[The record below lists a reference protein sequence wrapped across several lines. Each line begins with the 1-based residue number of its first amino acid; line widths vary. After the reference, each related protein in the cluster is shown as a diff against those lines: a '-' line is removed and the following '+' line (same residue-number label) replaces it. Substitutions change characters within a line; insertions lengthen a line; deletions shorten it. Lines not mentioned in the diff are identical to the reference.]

1 MLIRQASSADS
12 SQLIDFQQRH
22 AMRGSM
28 PLRFDRSPDYFALHR
43 CHAAD
48 HRTWLAESPD
58 GELRGSA
65 SLVVRDGYVQGRV
78 EPVAYLGDLRLMPD
92 RRLSR
97 SWMAEVQT
105 RLAALSLETGAQQ
118 AYCCIIRDN
127 PLATRSLLGGRR
139 ANPLKLAHWRG
150 YSNVSV
156 YGQRGMSHAPRT
168 PAGMRVLQAEPRH
181 LDALRAFLGSESSR
195 QPFGCVFSEAEF
207 ERRLSQWPDFGIGS
221 FLLALDDH
229 DNLLGCVAPW
239 DAGRIKRIVVEQM
252 PFAQRLLRLG
262 YNAVAPLAGRPGIA
276 APGNALRDIY
286 LTHLQVR
293 QRAPDVFAALLDV
306 AWTQVRNDYSLM
318 QLCLYDNDPL
328 WPAMNR
334 YRSVSL
340 PMDLYTAPCSSKAPA
355 FGEVS
360 AASIP
365 GFEIYLV

>member
-1 MLIRQASSADS
+1 MLIRQAGPADNA
-12 SQLIDFQQRH
+12 QLLDFQQRY

-28 PLRFDRSPDYFALHR
+28 PLRFDRSPDYFALHH

-48 HRTWLAESPD
+48 HRTWIAQSPE

-65 SLVVRDGYVQGRV
+65 SLVVRDGYLQGSA
-78 EPVAYLGDLRLMPD
+78 EPIAYLGDLRLMPD

-105 RLAALSLETGAQQ
+105 RLADLSLQTGAQH

-127 PLATRSLLGGRR
+127 PLAIQSLLGRRR

-156 YGQRGMSHAPRT
+156 YGQRGLSSAPRT
-168 PAGMRVLQAEPRH
+168 HGGVRVVRAEPRH
-181 LDALRAFLGSESSR
+181 LDALRAFLDSESSR
-195 QPFGCVFSEAEF
+195 QSFGCVFTEAEF
-207 ERRLSQWPDFGIGS
+207 ERRLSHWPDFAIGS
-221 FLLALDDH
+221 FLLAVDERE
-229 DNLLGCVAPW
+229 NLLGCVAPW
-239 DAGRIKRIVVEQM
+239 DAGKIKRIVVEQM
-252 PFAQRLLRLG
+252 PMAQQLLRMG

-276 APGNALRDIY
+276 SPGNPLRDIY

-293 QRAPDVFAALLDV
+293 QRDPEVFAALLDV
-306 AWTQVRNDYSLM
+306 AWAQVRKDYSLM
-318 QLCLYDNDPL
+318 QLCLYDQDPL
-328 WPAMNR
+328 WLAMRR

-340 PMDLYTAPCSSKAPA
+340 PMDLYTAPCGSNTPVFTEAC
-355 FGEVS
+355 
-360 AASIP
+360 AAGVP